1 MTLSGC
7 NAEKSQASKT
17 RGRPRAAPPERPLVA
32 VAGSPNSGKSTLFN
46 ALSGEA
52 SATGNWP
59 GTSVDVAH
67 GTWGALG
74 VDLVDLPGA
83 YSLDPLTV
91 DERFSREVLVEA
103 ERRPDLVL
111 VLVDAA
117 QLTRSLYLPVQLRE
131 VPLRCLVVLTKVDVA
146 VHRNVVVDPDALGA
160 ALGCPVVVVDP
171 RRRTGLDAL
180 ASAVRA
186 ALAAPVPDAR
196 AHLGEDADELD
207 REDERFERVDAAVR
221 AGMDLTHEHAADLS
235 DRIDRVAT
243 HPVGGPLV
251 FLALMWLV
259 FQATTSIAAPLQQ
272 ALGEWVSGP
281 VTDAVRGGLAAVRL
295 GGGWVEGLVVDG
307 IVAGVGMLL
316 TFVPLMAIMFALLAV
331 LEDSGYMAR
340 AAIVTDRLMRTI
352 GLPGKAFLPLV
363 VGFGC
368 NVPAISAT
376 RMLTDARQR
385 VLTALLVPFTS
396 CSGRLTVY
404 VMVATTFFGARAGT
418 VVFGLYVV
426 SIVFVVVVGLLLR
439 NTLWRAMGDEP
450 MLLDLPPY
458 QRPTVRLTLGATW
471 VRLADFL
478 KTVGGVIVVA
488 VSVVWVLQSIPA
500 GAGTFAQ
507 VDVADSVYGAAARVV
522 APLFAPAGFGAWQV
536 VAALAVG
543 FVAKE
548 TVITSWA
555 QTYAGTGDGDLARS
569 LTETFAQA
577 SGGHTL
583 AAVLA
588 FLVFLVAYTPCVA
601 TMAAQRRE
609 IGWRWTAA
617 GLLLNLTV
625 AWVAAVLVFQV
636 GRWL

>member
-1 MTLSGC
+1 M
-7 NAEKSQASKT
+7 
-17 RGRPRAAPPERPLVA
+17 VA
-32 VAGSPNSGKSTLFN
+32 VTGSPNSGKSTLFN
-46 ALSGEA
+46 ALTGEA

-59 GTSVDVAH
+59 GTSVDLAH
-67 GTWGALG
+67 GVWRELD

-83 YSLDPLTV
+83 YSLDPMTP

-111 VLVDAA
+111 VLADAA
-117 QLTRSLYLPVQLRE
+117 QLTRSLYLPVQIRE
-131 VPLRCLVVLTKVDVA
+131 LPVRCILVLTKRDVA
-146 VHRNVVVDPDALGA
+146 ASRNVTVDPDALGA

-171 RRRTGLDAL
+171 RRRTGLQGL
-180 ASAVRA
+180 ADAVRA
-186 ALAAPVPDAR
+186 ALAAGVPVPR
-196 AHLGEDADELD
+196 AHLGPDADELD
-207 REDERFERVDAAVR
+207 REDERFAVVDAAVR
-221 AGMDLTHEHAADLS
+221 AGMDLSHEHAADLS

-251 FLALMWLV
+251 FLAVMWLV
-259 FQATTSIAAPLQQ
+259 FQATTTIAAPLQE
-272 ALGEWVSGP
+272 ALDGLVSGP
-281 VTDAVRGGLAAVRL
+281 VTDGVRGALASVGW
-295 GGGWVEGLVVDG
+295 GGGWVEGLLVDG
-307 IVAGVGMLL
+307 IIAGVGMLL
-316 TFVPLMAIMFALLAV
+316 TFVPLMAIMFTLLAL

-376 RMLTDARQR
+376 RMLTDFRQR

-404 VMVATTFFGARAGT
+404 VMVATTFFGSRAGT
-418 VVFGLYVV
+418 VVFAMYVV

-439 NTLWRAMGDEP
+439 NTLWRSMGNEP
-450 MLLDLPPY
+450 MVLDLPSY
-458 QRPTVRLTLGATW
+458 QRPTLRLLLGSMW
-471 VRLADFL
+471 VRLSDFL
-478 KTVGGVIVVA
+478 KTVGGIIVVA

-500 GAGTFAQ
+500 GPGAFAAI
-507 VDVADSVYGAAARVV
+507 DVADSVYGAAARVV
-522 APLFAPAGFGAWQV
+522 APLFVPAGFGAWQV

-555 QTYAGTGDGDLARS
+555 QTYAGSGEGDLARN

-583 AAVLA
+583 PAVLA

-601 TMAAQRRE
+601 TIAAQRRE
-609 IGWRWTAA
+609 IGLRWTVL
-617 GLLLNLTV
+617 GMLLNLTV
-625 AWVAAVLVFQV
+625 AWLAAVAFFQV
-636 GRWL
+636 GRLLW